1 MFEKIKVTALKL
13 KTSELPS
20 EKTQDYDLPALTA
33 GIQNQGL
40 NNFVPRK
47 NATILKNVISI
58 SANGANTG
66 ATFYQS
72 HDFTILQD
80 AYAVK
85 WKQNENLLTDNQ
97 YLFCVGT
104 ISKVIYGNYEWTNK
118 AGWEKVKNENIQL
131 PITSTG
137 EIDFAFMENFISEL
151 EEERISELNA
161 YLEVTGLKDYTLT
174 PEEENALEDFSS
186 LTWEEFKIDDLF
198 YVNSSKKRFDA
209 NKVTLVKNGKPYV
222 VRTAYNNGI
231 KGFLDED
238 SKYLN
243 NENTISFGQDTATM
257 FYQEKPY
264 FTGDKIKI
272 LEYRNEKFNKINA
285 MFFLTTMSKSF
296 SMFSWGSSSFS
307 EEIIKSQYI
316 LLPSKNNEP
325 DYSSMETFISAI
337 QKLVIKDVV
346 LYADK
351 KINATKIITNNY

>member
-1 MFEKIKVTALKL
+1 MYQFSYQNK
-13 KTSELPS
+13 P
-20 EKTQDYDLPALTA
+20 
-33 GIQNQGL
+33 GIEIY
-40 NNFVPRK
+40 K
-47 NATILKNVISI
+47 NL
-58 SANGANTG
+58 
-66 ATFYQS
+66 
-72 HDFTILQD
+72 
-80 AYAVK
+80 
-85 WKQNENLLTDNQ
+85 
-97 YLFCVGT
+97 
-104 ISKVIYGNYEWTNK
+104 
-118 AGWEKVKNENIQL
+118 NIQL

-137 EIDFAFMENFISEL
+137 EIDFAFMEKFISEL

-174 PEEENALEDFSS
+174 PDEKIALEDFSS

-238 SKYLN
+238 FKYLN

-351 KINATKIITNNY
+351 KINATKIITNKL